1 MYVVPCFG
9 CRRPSGEAV
18 YVHALEGAKR
28 TTADALTQGGWL
40 KRVRR
45 HEFWLCTVC
54 LELFDRDSVFVESV
68 AQKASVK
75 AGGVG

>member
-1 MYVVPCFG
+1 MVVVPCFG
-9 CRRPSGEAV
+9 CRRLDGSAV

-28 TTADALTQGGWL
+28 VTADVGVDGGWL

-54 LELFDRDSVFVESV
+54 LELFDRDLMFVEYV

-75 AGGVG
+75 AGG